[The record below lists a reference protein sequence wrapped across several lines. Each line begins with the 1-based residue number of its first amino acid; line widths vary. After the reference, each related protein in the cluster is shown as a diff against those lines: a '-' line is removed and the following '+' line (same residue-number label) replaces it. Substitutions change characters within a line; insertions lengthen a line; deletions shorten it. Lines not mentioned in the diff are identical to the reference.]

1 MVTFYHVV
9 YNQSMIY
16 AIPKNLKVQVIRIG
30 LISLLAFVLT
40 YFIDQYYILNKGWS
54 FLLELVN

>member
-1 MVTFYHVV
+1 
-9 YNQSMIY
+9 MIY